1 MDIQDQQEKRR
12 KSYDQ
17 MRSLLDFAMGL
28 IYVAAGLFLFFHKQ
42 WGMQVDLI
50 SRPIE
55 LALGVII
62 LIYGGWRIY
71 RGIQKNY

>member
-1 MDIQDQQEKRR
+1 MDIQDQQDKRGR
-12 KSYDQ
+12 SYNQ

-28 IYVAAGLFLFFHKQ
+28 IYAAAGLFHFFHKQ
-42 WGMQVDLI
+42 WGLKVDLI
-50 SRPIE
+50 SRPMEIG
-55 LALGVII
+55 LGVII